1 MAYEE
6 LIEGQRIFFNSKA
19 TLTYAFR
26 LTQLKKLLQLT
37 ITFEDKLLDAL
48 YKDLHKSRFEAWGV
62 EVGLIQTELKYF
74 IGHLKKWMKPGR
86 LSTPLFHIRAKSYIQ
101 RIPYGNTLIIA
112 PWNYPFLLAI
122 RPLIG
127 AVAAGNT
134 AIIKPSENAPNTA
147 AVLEEIINNNFD
159 KKYLHVINTDAN
171 GTQDLLK
178 QKFNFIFFTGG
189 TNIGK
194 HVYEAAAKNLT
205 PVALELGGKNPCII
219 DESADLDISAARIT
233 MGAFSNC
240 GQTCV
245 TPDYVLVP
253 EKLKEILIRKI
264 INKIE
269 SSFGKDIKQSSDFGR
284 IINTTHFD
292 RIKNF
297 LEGQNIIYGGI
308 TDREEKYISPTIILD
323 PDPKSALMQ
332 EEVFGPVLPIL
343 GYTDLEKA
351 LELIDNNPDP
361 LVLYLFTKNE
371 DQIKKIAEEIRSGD
385 MVINEVMLHFGHFKL
400 PIGGIGT
407 SGFGKYQGKYSYDE
421 FSHKKSVMR
430 KYFFPELNVRYPP
443 YDKGK
448 LKFLKNMFR
457 WFMWR

>member
-1 MAYEE
+1 MENAE
-6 LIEGQRIFFNSKA
+6 LVAEQRNYFNSKE
-19 TLTYAFR
+19 TLPYDFR
-26 LTQLKKLLQLT
+26 ISQLKKILDLT
-37 ITFEDKLLDAL
+37 IKFEDQLLEAL
-48 YKDLHKSRFEAWGV
+48 FKDLHKSKFEAWGV

-74 IGHLKKWMKPGR
+74 IGHLKKWMKPKR

-101 RIPYGNTLIIA
+101 KVPYGNTLIIA

-127 AVAAGNT
+127 AIAAGNT
-134 AIIKPSENAPNTA
+134 AIIKPSENAPFTA
-147 AVLEEIINNNFD
+147 AVLEEMINKNFD
-159 KKYLHVINTDAN
+159 KNYLHVINTNAE

-178 QKFNFIFFTGG
+178 QKFDFIFFTGG
-189 TNIGK
+189 TNIGR
-194 HVYEAAAKNLT
+194 HVYEAAAKHLT

-219 DESADLDISAARIT
+219 DDTADLDITAARIT

-245 TPDYVLVP
+245 TPDYILVP
-253 EKLKEILIRKI
+253 EGLKEQLLEKI

-269 SSFGKDIKQSSDFGR
+269 ISYGKDIKQSPDFGR
-284 IINTTHFD
+284 IINTSHFD
-292 RIKNF
+292 RITNLLK
-297 LEGQNIIYGGI
+297 GQNIIYGGI
-308 TDREEKYISPTIILD
+308 TDREEKYISPTIIMD
-323 PDPKSALMQ
+323 PDPNSPLMR
-332 EEVFGPVLPIL
+332 EEIFGPVLPII
-343 GYTDLEKA
+343 GYTDLTKA
-351 LELIDNNPDP
+351 LELIKNNPDP
-361 LVLYLFTKNE
+361 LVLYLFTKNNYL
-371 DQIKKIAEEIRSGD
+371 INKIAEEIRCGD

-400 PIGGIGT
+400 PIGGVGN
-407 SGFGKYQGKYSYDE
+407 SGIGKYQGKYSFDE

-448 LKFLKNMFR
+448 MKFLKSMFK